1 MKKININNDLIAV
14 FIYISILSTL
24 LMLAFLIK
32 GVFFNNNSQEQQENN
47 TIKYT
52 IEDREKLKEY
62 LENKT
67 NLTFE
72 EFKYLDINKD
82 GILNSGDL
90 LLIQKIILKGGKYE
104 C

>member
-1 MKKININNDLIAV
+1 
-14 FIYISILSTL
+14 
-24 LMLAFLIK
+24 MLAFLMK

-90 LLIQKIILKGGKYE
+90 LLIQKTILKGGKYE